1 MEYKIKLD
9 MSMDANSL
17 NTLLGAL
24 GSGPHNFVRPI
35 IDNILAQARN
45 RKKLTVQNNP
55 LLTQKSW
62 KSVAQTNPMGLPTG
76 TAAVLL

>member
-17 NTLLGAL
+17 NTLLGTL

-35 IDNILAQARN
+35 IDNILAQAKEQEEAARAEQP
-45 RKKLTVQNNP
+45 VDDAEVMQ
-55 LLTQKSW
+55 
-62 KSVAQTNPMGLPTG
+62 VGG
-76 TAAVLL
+76 TD

>member
-35 IDNILAQARN
+35 VDNILAQAKEQEEAARAE
-45 RKKLTVQNNP
+45 QA
-55 LLTQKSW
+55 
-62 KSVAQTNPMGLPTG
+62 AQPTDMEVMQVGG
-76 TAAVLL
+76 TD